1 MAKKL
6 LNLDTR
12 KYEWVL
18 SEKEYNQLVE
28 DSNFLQNLRDAGVD
42 NWDGYHYGWTGAK
55 EDY

>member
-1 MAKKL
+1 MADEEYILIKQ
-6 LNLDTR
+6 
-12 KYEWVL
+12 
-18 SEKEYNQLVE
+18 SEYNQLVE